1 MENKNLKLLFV
12 GLGVIADEWLEALR
26 QRDDITIVGVVV
38 RKNGDAAKEKLASF
52 GYESPV
58 YTDFD
63 TALAETKPDVVC
75 DLAYAMQHREITLK
89 SFAAGCSVFGE
100 KPMCMTYEEGLE
112 LLIAAKESGLAFNI
126 MENRRYLKGT
136 RALRHAVTSGLLGDV
151 WNVCCELYVNSDLR
165 SVRNTLP
172 YPMLQDQ
179 AIHSFDTARF
189 ILNANAVNVYCHSYN
204 PKGSHYNGDGSGAC
218 IFGMSD
224 GSVLTYNAVM
234 DTNVMKTAWH
244 SQWRVIGSKGTAFW
258 NGFDALPQ
266 AELLQDDGSIVK
278 CELEVPADW
287 NGIEWFSGAIDE
299 MISSLREGREADS
312 SCFDN
317 FESMKMM
324 FGALRSAQSHRCEI
338 IP

>member
-1 MENKNLKLLFV
+1 MNNSKLKMLFV
-12 GLGVIADEWLEALR
+12 GFGVIADEWLDALKL
-26 QRDDITIVGVVV
+26 RDDIVIAGVVV
-38 RKNGDAAKEKLASF
+38 RSNCDAAKEKLALYGF
-52 GYESPV
+52 DSPV
-58 YTDFD
+58 FTDFD
-63 TALAETKPDVVC
+63 EALAETKPNVVC
-75 DLAYAMQHREITLK
+75 DLAYAMQHKDITLK
-89 SFAAGCSVFGE
+89 SFAAGCPVFGE
-100 KPMCMTYEEGLE
+100 KPMCMTYEEGIE
-112 LLIAAKESGLAFNI
+112 LIEASKKYGLAFNI
-126 MENRRYLKGT
+126 MENRRYLKGS
-136 RALRHAVTSGLLGDV
+136 RALRHAVKSGLLGAI

-189 ILNANAVNVYCHSYN
+189 ILDAKATSVYCQSYN

-218 IFGMSD
+218 IFEMSD

-258 NGFDALPQ
+258 NGFDALPK
-266 AELLQDDGSIVK
+266 AEIVQEDGSVVK
-278 CELEVPADW
+278 CELEPSDDW

-299 MISSLREGREADS
+299 MITALREGREADS
-312 SCFDN
+312 SCIDN

-324 FGALRSAQSHRCEI
+324 FGALKSAQSHKCEI
-338 IP
+338 IE